1 MDRTELSK
9 VLLGL
14 YNEDTDSTLDVLCDD
29 VHLVNDL
36 GLDSV
41 DMVSLVMQVE
51 RHFRIRMS
59 HDELSQVATV
69 GNLLDLISCKLE
81 IESMA
86 QAA

>member
-1 MDRTELSK
+1 MDRTELRD

-14 YNEDTDSTLDVLCDD
+14 YNEDTDSSLDVLGDG

-59 HDELSQVATV
+59 HEELSGVSTV
-69 GNLLDLISCKLE
+69 GTLLDLISTKLHE
-81 IESMA
+81 ESLV

>member
-1 MDRTELSK
+1 MDRTELRT

-14 YNEDTDSTLDVLCDD
+14 YNEDTDSSLDVLCDD

-59 HDELSQVATV
+59 HDELTQVATV
-69 GNLLDLISCKLE
+69 GSLLDLISCKLE
-81 IESMA
+81 LECLA
-86 QAA
+86 LAA